1 MREGEEGWKKRR
13 RRMIPPI
20 RKILFATDLTK
31 NSSYAFYFAVDLA
44 QSHDARIVILHCMA
58 PIQAQMHYKA
68 EFKSDAALE
77 TEKAQE
83 KEHAI
88 AAIKQDIREFCLK
101 AESQLGCPCVDL
113 VANIIVK
120 VGHAVENI
128 LNTADEEECDVI
140 VLGTHGKGWLR
151 QAFLGSV
158 AHSVLERTRKP
169 VFIIP
174 LPSEK
179 RSIETGTA

>member
-1 MREGEEGWKKRR
+1 
-13 RRMIPPI
+13 MIPSI
-20 RKILFATDLTK
+20 KKILYATDLTK

-44 QSHDARIVILHCMA
+44 RKHDAMIVILHCIA

-68 EFKSDAALE
+68 SYSSDKALE
-77 TEKAQE
+77 RAKAQE
-83 KEHAI
+83 KEEDTAGI
-88 AAIKQDIREFCLK
+88 EKDLREFCQQ
-101 AESQLGCPCVDL
+101 AECQIGLPCVDL
-113 VANIIVK
+113 VSNTIIK
-120 VGHAVENI
+120 AGNAVEEI

-151 QAFLGSV
+151 QTFLGSV
-158 AHSVLERTRKP
+158 ARSVLERSRKP

-179 RSIETGTA
+179 SGVETGTL